1 MQKILWKIIKV
12 SFKLLFAL
20 HITSWLID
28 IDA

>member
-1 MQKILWKIIKV
+1 MRKILWKIIKV
-12 SFKLLFAL
+12 GFKVLFAL